1 MTSAAK
7 TRVRTVVAA
16 VGALLTLVHAAEA
29 WGFCRTTTCTKEHCP
44 TDGQGCVIEGA
55 PVFWASSCLTISIQG
70 DGAPHAGV
78 DYAATKASVERAV
91 QAWTSVECPGGGHPS
106 IQVKVE
112 GPVTCNESEYNTD
125 KRNAN
130 VVMFRDDVWP
140 YAGQSQDTL
149 GFTRV
154 HFEPDTGELYDA
166 DIELN
171 AVAEP
176 LSVDREPKSS
186 EADLD
191 SIVTHEVGHLLGLN
205 HTRDVE
211 ATMVG
216 GYVDGTFELRTPA
229 RDDIEGICTI
239 YPPDRKTDGKSCEAR
254 HGFSELCGAEQPAEL
269 PPKGD
274 DTDGKVGSNSTSKG
288 CAFSRSGNARG
299 GIPSGALLAVGVA
312 IALGRGRNRRR
323 QP

>member
-7 TRVRTVVAA
+7 PWVRSAVAV
-16 VGALLTLVHAAEA
+16 VGALLTLIHVAEA

-44 TDGQGCVIEGA
+44 TDGQGCVSEGV
-55 PVFWASSCLTISIQG
+55 PVFWASNCVTISVQG

-78 DYAATKASVERAV
+78 DYATTKASVERAV
-91 QAWTSVECPGGGHPS
+91 EAWTSVECPGGGHPS
-106 IQVKVE
+106 IQIKVE
-112 GPVTCNESEYNTD
+112 GPVTCNASEYNLE

-140 YAGQSQDTL
+140 YTGQSQDTL
-149 GFTRV
+149 GFTRI

-171 AVAEP
+171 AVAEA
-176 LSVDREPKSS
+176 LSVDREPKSN

-205 HTRDVE
+205 HSRDVA

-216 GYVDGTFELRTPA
+216 GYVDGTFELRTPD
-229 RDDIEGICTI
+229 RDDIDGICTI
-239 YPPDRKTDGKSCEAR
+239 YPPDRKAASESCEAR
-254 HGFSELCGAEQPAEL
+254 HGFSELCGADQPTEL
-269 PPKGD
+269 PPKD
-274 DTDGKVGSNSTSKG
+274 DGTDGDVGSNSTSKG
-288 CAFSRSGNARG
+288 CALSPVGSQRG
-299 GIPSGALLAVGVA
+299 GAPSGSLLAIAVA
-312 IALGRGRNRRR
+312 VAAGRGRGRRHGL
-323 QP
+323 